1 MKKILFLFS
10 ALLCLNS
17 IFAFDSKKNDQPKDT
32 LYTELKSDIV
42 ILSSTKETNS
52 LKNLPAAVSVFSP
65 KNLEGLQVS
74 SFKDLS
80 SIVPNYFVA
89 DYGSKM
95 TAPLYI
101 RGIGA
106 RSGFQTVSMYID
118 NIPSFNTTAFDTEL
132 FDIQRVEVLRGT
144 QGTLYGRNA
153 MGGIINIYTYSPLTY
168 EGITLKAG
176 GGSHGEYSGN
186 ASIYKRIN
194 DKMGFSV
201 GAYYKHNDGYFTN
214 NYTGK
219 KVDNMD
225 NAGGRFKLVW
235 DITKKLSANYSVS
248 FDWVDQGAFPYE
260 DIESKEINYDSD
272 GYYKRKLITNGLSLL
287 YKGDGYQINSTTG
300 YQYLNDEMNMDQ
312 DYTSRSVFQINQ
324 RQKQNSIS
332 QEITIK
338 SDNQSWYQWSTGIY
352 GFYDYLHTTPP
363 VYMMKDGIQEIL
375 QTNIDKGM
383 GYAQAMIDQFLP
395 SNLPP
400 FVRPLVQMPT
410 IELTDDVIDLSG
422 HYKRPTYGAAIFHQS
437 TFNDIFETKGLSLT
451 LGMRLDYEKTKL
463 EYSANAYA
471 NYNSTNG
478 SGVTTSGIKAD
489 STIVGKASDDYLEFL
504 PKAVLKYEIN
514 DNSYAYVSA
523 SRGYKAG
530 GHNIQVFADLL
541 QGALESQMTYQI
553 MNAYVSS
560 IPPMVTLPPEAEAA
574 LARMSAPPAQVDIN
588 ESISYKPEYSWN
600 YEFGGQISLLNNALT
615 TNFALYYIDVKDVQL
630 TQFVQ
635 SRGGRMV
642 VNGGKAASR
651 GFEVGMKARPC
662 NGFYLYANYGFADA
676 KLKDYTTTGKVNG
689 TEQEVDYSGNYI
701 PFAPRTT
708 FSVGGNITVS
718 PKKCPVIDRFSI
730 DANFAGTGKIYWEES
745 NTMSQGFYGTLN
757 ARASVEKSIFTFEV
771 WGKNILD
778 RDYYSFVFESMGNHY
793 GQVAKPARWG
803 ASLKIKL

>member
-1 MKKILFLFS
+1 MTKKILFLFLT
-10 ALLCLNS
+10 LLSFNS
-17 IFAFDSKKNDQPKDT
+17 IFALDDKGDNQPKDT

-65 KNLEGLQVS
+65 KNLEGMQVS

-80 SIVPNYFVA
+80 SIIPNYFVA

-118 NIPSFNTTAFDTEL
+118 NIPYFNTTAFDTEL
-132 FDIQRVEVLRGT
+132 FDIQRIEVLRGT

-168 EGITLKAG
+168 EGITVKAG

-186 ASIYKRIN
+186 GSIYKKIN
-194 DKMGFSV
+194 NKMGFSV
-201 GAYYKHNDGYFTN
+201 GAYYKHNDGYFKN

-225 NAGGRFKLVW
+225 NAGGRFKFVW
-235 DITKKLSANYSVS
+235 DITPKLSANYSFS

-260 DIESKEINYDSD
+260 DIETKDINYDSD
-272 GYYKRKLITNGLSLL
+272 GYYKRKLVTNGLSLQ

-332 QEITIK
+332 QEITVK
-338 SDNQSWYQWSTGIY
+338 SDNQSWYQWSAGVY

-363 VYMMKDGIQEIL
+363 VYMMKDGVQEIL
-375 QTNIDKGM
+375 QANMDRGM
-383 GYAQAMIDQFLP
+383 AMAQNGINEA
-395 SNLPP
+395 LPP
-400 FVRPLVQMPT
+400 QIPPSMVQLPK
-410 IELTDDVIDLSG
+410 IDLIDDIIDLAG

-463 EYSANAYA
+463 DYNANAYA
-471 NYNSTNG
+471 HYNSTT
-478 SGVTTSGIKAD
+478 SRGVVTPNIKAD
-489 STIVGKASDDYLEFL
+489 STIMGKASDDFFEFL
-504 PKAVLKYEIN
+504 PKGVLKYEIN
-514 DNSYAYVSA
+514 NDSYIYASA

-530 GHNIQVFADLL
+530 GHNIQMFADLL
-541 QGALESQMTYQI
+541 QGALQNQMEWQI
-553 MNAYVSS
+553 MSAYYNS
-560 IPPMVTLPPEAEAA
+560 IPPAVINMIPKEVVKMLTTPPEQ
-574 LARMSAPPAQVDIN
+574 LDVN

-600 YEFGGQISLLNNALT
+600 YELGGQVSMINNALT

-642 VNGGKAASR
+642 VNGGKAISK
-651 GFEVGMKARPC
+651 GFEIGMKARPC
-662 NGFYLYANYGFADA
+662 TGFYLYANYGFADA
-676 KLKDYTTTGKVNG
+676 KLRDYSTTAKVNG
-689 TEQEVDYSGNYI
+689 REQEVDYAGNYI

-708 FSVGGNITVS
+708 FSVGGNITVN
-718 PKKCPVIDRFSI
+718 PKRCPVVDRFSI

-757 ARASVEKSIFTFEV
+757 ARAAIEKSIFTLEV

-793 GQVAKPARWG
+793 GQIAKPARWG

>member
-1 MKKILFLFS
+1 MMKKVLFLFLTL
-10 ALLCLNS
+10 ACFNS
-17 IFAFDSKKNDQPKDT
+17 IFASDSKKNNQPKDT

-153 MGGIINIYTYSPLTY
+153 MGGIINVYTYSPLTY

-186 ASIYKRIN
+186 ASLYKRISN
-194 DKMGFSV
+194 KLGFSV

-219 KVDNMD
+219 KVDKMD

-235 DITKKLSANYSVS
+235 DISPRWSANYSFS

-260 DIESKEINYDSD
+260 DIATKEINYDSD
-272 GYYKRKLITNGLSLL
+272 GYYKRKLVTNGLSLK
-287 YKGDGYQINSTTG
+287 YKGNGFQVNSTTG

-312 DYTSRSVFQINQ
+312 DYTSRPVFQINQ
-324 RQKQNSIS
+324 RQKQNSVS
-332 QEITIK
+332 QEISIK
-338 SDNQSWYQWSTGIY
+338 SDNNSWYQWSTGIY

-363 VYMMKDGIQEIL
+363 VYMMRDGIQDIL
-375 QTNIDKGM
+375 QVNIDKGM
-383 GYAQAMIDQFLP
+383 GYAQAMMDQVEGIP
-395 SNLPP
+395 SH
-400 FVRPLVQMPT
+400 VRPMMQMPK
-410 IELTDDVIDLSG
+410 IDLTDDVIDLAG

-437 TFNDIFETKGLSLT
+437 TFNDILQTKGLSLT

-463 EYSANAYA
+463 EYNANAYA

-478 SGVTTSGIKAD
+478 RGVVTPNLRSD
-489 STIVGKASDDYLEFL
+489 STITGKASDDFLEFL
-504 PKAVLKYEIN
+504 PKAVLKYQMN

-530 GHNIQVFADLL
+530 GHNIQMFADLL
-541 QGALESQMTYQI
+541 QGALQSQMNWQI
-553 MNAYVSS
+553 MSAYYKTV
-560 IPPMVTLPPEAEAA
+560 PPAFVDKLPPRA
-574 LARMSAPPAQVDIN
+574 LQMMTVPPAETDIN

-600 YEFGGQISLLNNALT
+600 YELGGQISMLNNALT
-615 TNFALYYIDVKDVQL
+615 TNFAVYYIDVKDVQL

-642 VNGGKAASR
+642 VNGGKAVSK
-651 GFEVGMKARPC
+651 GFEIGMKARPC

-676 KLKDYTTTGKVNG
+676 KLKDYATTAKVNG
-689 TEQEVDYSGNYI
+689 TEKEVNYSGNYI

-708 FSVGGNITVS
+708 FSVGGNVTVS
-718 PKKCPVIDRFSI
+718 PKNCPVVDRFSI

-757 ARASVEKSIFTFEV
+757 ARASIEKSIFTLEV
-771 WGKNILD
+771 WGKNVLD

-793 GQVAKPARWG
+793 GQIAKPARWG

>member
-1 MKKILFLFS
+1 MMKKVFFFFLS
-10 ALLCLNS
+10 LLCFNS
-17 IFAFDSKKNDQPKDT
+17 IFALDSKKNSQSKDT

-89 DYGSKM
+89 DYGSRM

-118 NIPSFNTTAFDTEL
+118 NIPYFNTTAFDTEL

-153 MGGIINIYTYSPLTY
+153 MGGIINVYTYSPLTY

-186 ASIYKRIN
+186 ASLYKKISN
-194 DKMGFSV
+194 KLGFSV

-235 DITKKLSANYSVS
+235 DIAPRWSANYSFS

-260 DIESKEINYDSD
+260 DITTKEINYDSD
-272 GYYKRKLITNGLSLL
+272 GYYKRKLVTNGLSLQ
-287 YKGDGYQINSTTG
+287 YKGNGFQVNSTTG

-312 DYTSRSVFQINQ
+312 DYTSRPVFQINQ

-338 SDNQSWYQWSTGIY
+338 SDNKSWYQWSTGIY

-363 VYMMKDGIQEIL
+363 VYMMKDGIQDIL
-375 QTNIDKGM
+375 QVNVDKGM
-383 GYAQAMIDQFLP
+383 AYAQAMIDQV
-395 SNLPP
+395 LPP
-400 FVRPLVQMPT
+400 TIPPYVKPLVQMPK
-410 IELTDDVIDLSG
+410 IDLIDDVIDLAG

-437 TFNDIFETKGLSLT
+437 TFNDILDTKGLSLT

-463 EYSANAYA
+463 EYNANAYA
-471 NYNSTNG
+471 HYNSTNG
-478 SGVTTSGIKAD
+478 SGVTTSGIKSD
-489 STIVGKASDDYLEFL
+489 STIMGKASDDFLEFL
-504 PKAVLKYEIN
+504 PKAVLKYQMDE
-514 DNSYAYVSA
+514 NSYAYVSA

-530 GHNIQVFADLL
+530 GHNIQMFADLL
-541 QGALESQMTYQI
+541 QGALQSQMNWQI
-553 MNAYVSS
+553 MSAYMQN
-560 IPPMVTLPPEAEAA
+560 IPAAFVDRMPER
-574 LARMSAPPAQVDIN
+574 LRTPPAETDIN

-600 YEFGGQISLLNNALT
+600 YELGGQVSMLNNALT
-615 TNFALYYIDVKDVQL
+615 TNFAVYYIDVKDVQL

-642 VNGGKAASR
+642 VNGGRAVSK

-662 NGFYLYANYGFADA
+662 TGFYLYANYGFADA
-676 KLKDYTTTGKVNG
+676 KLKNYTTTAKVDG
-689 TEQEVDYSGNYI
+689 TEQEADYSGNYI

-708 FSVGGNITVS
+708 FSVGGNVTVS
-718 PKKCPVIDRFSI
+718 PKNCPVVDRFSI

-757 ARASVEKSIFTFEV
+757 ARASIEKSIFTLEV
-771 WGKNILD
+771 WGKNVLD

-793 GQVAKPARWG
+793 GQVGKPARWG